1 MNKYGCRTVTIIGA
15 IIAAG
20 GLALSMFATS
30 ITYLFFSVGVCA
42 GKDEHG
48 EQGEHGELGEHGE
61 HDERVCHLNH
71 LTVLLRWDFH
81 RENSENTLFL

>member
-30 ITYLFFSVGVCA
+30 ITYLFFSVGVCT

-48 EQGEHGELGEHGE
+48 EHGEHGE